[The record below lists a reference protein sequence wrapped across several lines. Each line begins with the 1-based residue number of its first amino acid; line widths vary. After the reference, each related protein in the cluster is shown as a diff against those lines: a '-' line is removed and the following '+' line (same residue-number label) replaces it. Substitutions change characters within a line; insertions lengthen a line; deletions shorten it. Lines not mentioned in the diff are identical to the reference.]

1 MIIKKINEDDVKNI
15 EIENFDDFWNQEIL
29 NEEIKSKDSSG
40 YIAIINEK
48 VVGFII
54 IKTILDEIEIMNVSI
69 HKLFRRKGIA
79 KELLIK
85 IIEYAKQNNIIKI
98 NLEVNE
104 KNIAAISL
112 YEKLN
117 FKQVG
122 LRKKYYNRK
131 DSAILMTLSEI

>member
-54 IKTILDEIEIMNVSI
+54 IKTILDEIEIMNVAI